1 MRIRRIGLVLG
12 AMTIIFAIAAPAAAQ
27 SPWTDNYLRAYSHFA
42 GSRYSYRTLSSF
54 GPGAGS
60 VMASPFVYQS
70 QFIEPSYSRQRI
82 MPHGYE
88 RFDVVPGFGG
98 ATMTP
103 FGFSTYY
110 VPGYSYGYYLPY
122 AR

>member
-1 MRIRRIGLVLG
+1 MRIRWIGLALG
-12 AMTIIFAIAAPAAAQ
+12 AMAVILGIAAPATAQ
-27 SPWTDNYLRAYSHFA
+27 SPWTDNYLRAYTHFA

-54 GPGAGS
+54 APGAGG
-60 VMASPFVYQS
+60 VMATPFVYQS
-70 QFIEPSYSRQRI
+70 QFIEPAFSRQRI
-82 MPHGYE
+82 MPYGYD

-98 ATMTP
+98 MTMTP
-103 FGFSTYY
+103 FGFSRYY